1 MINPGL
7 RNRNYP
13 KHPSLNLRE
22 QNMVID
28 AEALVIRKRLEQS
41 LKELPPLPSA
51 VAKVLDETNRQ
62 DPDMH
67 KIDEIVSGDQALA
80 SKVLRI
86 VNSAYYGLSRQ
97 VSSVHQAVLILG
109 IQQIRT
115 ITLSVGSISAFS
127 GRGPTDADG
136 MRRFWQHS
144 FATAAACTALCSK
157 LNVDRKTSDD
167 IATIGILHD
176 VGRMFFFCNFKP
188 SYQKLVNKALQEGTT
203 YEEEENNFL
212 GDTHAGIGSIV
223 ADKWELPQTI
233 VDGIR
238 LHEGPFT
245 NETPVSTAILA
256 VADWMNKS
264 YYYDGAAPIGSIQP
278 ELLEVLGLSEE
289 TIMEIGEKV
298 RNKVDEA
305 SAIYGMLG
313 N

>member
-1 MINPGL
+1 
-7 RNRNYP
+7 
-13 KHPSLNLRE
+13 
-22 QNMVID
+22 MVID

-41 LKELPPLPSA
+41 LKELPPLPTA

-62 DPDMH
+62 EPDMH

-97 VSSVHQAVLILG
+97 VTSVGQAVLILG

-127 GRGPTDADG
+127 SNGPIDSDG

-144 FATAAACTALCSK
+144 FATAAACTALCNK
-157 LNVDRKTSDD
+157 LNVDRRTSDETS
-167 IATIGILHD
+167 TIGILHD

-188 SYQKLVNKALQEGTT
+188 SYQKLVQKALNAGTT
-203 YEEEENNFL
+203 YEDEENAFL
-212 GDTHAGIGSIV
+212 GDTHAGIGAIV
-223 ADKWELPQTI
+223 ADKWELPEKI

-238 LHEGPFT
+238 DHEGPYSS
-245 NETPVSTAILA
+245 ETSLPVAILA
-256 VADWMNKS
+256 MADWLNKP
-264 YYYDGAAPIGSIQP
+264 YYYDGNGPIAPIDQ
-278 ELLEVLGLSEE
+278 ELLGVLGLTEE
-289 TIMEIGEKV
+289 QVLEIGQTV

-305 SAIYGMLG
+305 SQIYGMLAS
-313 N
+313 

>member
-1 MINPGL
+1 MPCKKPHLEL
-7 RNRNYP
+7 RV
-13 KHPSLNLRE
+13 KII
-22 QNMVID
+22 MVID

-41 LKELPPLPSA
+41 LKELPPLPFA

-62 DPDMH
+62 EPDMH

-86 VNSAYYGLSRQ
+86 VNSAYYG
-97 VSSVHQAVLILG
+97 VNQAVLILG

-115 ITLSVGSISAFS
+115 ITLSVGSISAFTS
-127 GRGPTDADG
+127 KGPVDSEG

-157 LNVDRKTSDD
+157 LNVDRKTSDE

-188 SYQKLVNKALQEGTT
+188 NYQKLVDKAIRSGRT
-203 YEEEENNFL
+203 YEQEEHDFL
-212 GDTHAGIGSIV
+212 GVTHAGIGAIV
-223 ADKWELPQTI
+223 ADRWELPEKI

-238 LHEGPFT
+238 MHEGPFDG
-245 NETPVSTAILA
+245 ETPRSVAILA
-256 VADWMNKS
+256 IADWVNKS
-264 YYYDGAAPIGSIQP
+264 YYYEGKGPIDAISSQ
-278 ELLEVLGLSEE
+278 LLEVLDLSEE
-289 TIMEIGEKV
+289 TVQDIAEKV

-305 SAIYGMLG
+305 SQIYGMMSS
-313 N
+313 

>member
-1 MINPGL
+1 
-7 RNRNYP
+7 
-13 KHPSLNLRE
+13 
-22 QNMVID
+22 MVID

-41 LKELPPLPSA
+41 LKELPPLPTA

-62 DPDMH
+62 EPDMH

-97 VSSVHQAVLILG
+97 VTSVGQAVLILG

-127 GRGPTDADG
+127 GRGPLDADG
-136 MRRFWQHS
+136 MRKFWQHS
-144 FATAAACTALCSK
+144 FATAAACSALCSK
-157 LNVDRKTSDD
+157 LNVDRKSSDD
-167 IATIGILHD
+167 VSTIGILHD

-188 SYQKLVNKALQEGTT
+188 SYQKLVQKALQNGTT
-203 YEEEENNFL
+203 YEEEEYAFL

-245 NETPVSTAILA
+245 SELPLTTAILA
-256 VADWMNKS
+256 AADWMNKP
-264 YYYDGAAPIGSIQP
+264 YYYDGPAPIAPIDP
-278 ELLEVLGLSEE
+278 ELLGVLGLTEE
-289 TIMEIGEKV
+289 QLQEIGEKV

-305 SAIYGMLG
+305 SQIYGMLAA
-313 N
+313 

>member
-1 MINPGL
+1 
-7 RNRNYP
+7 
-13 KHPSLNLRE
+13 
-22 QNMVID
+22 MVID

-41 LKELPPLPSA
+41 LKELPPLPTA

-62 DPDMH
+62 EPDMH

-97 VSSVHQAVLILG
+97 VTSVGQAVLILG

-127 GRGPTDADG
+127 SNGPVDSDG

-144 FATAAACTALCSK
+144 FATAAACTALCNK
-157 LNVDRKTSDD
+157 LNVDRRTSDETS
-167 IATIGILHD
+167 TIGILHD

-188 SYQKLVNKALQEGTT
+188 SYQKLVAKARLAGTT
-203 YEEEENNFL
+203 YEDEENSFL
-212 GDTHAGIGSIV
+212 GDTHAGIGAIV
-223 ADKWELPQTI
+223 ADKWELPESI

-238 LHEGPFT
+238 GHEGPFT
-245 NETPVSTAILA
+245 SDTSLPVAILA

-264 YYYDGAAPIGSIQP
+264 YYYDGPGPIAPLSQ
-278 ELLEVLGLSEE
+278 ELLGVLGLSEE
-289 TIMEIGEKV
+289 EVLEIGEKV

-305 SAIYGMLG
+305 SQIYGMLAG
-313 N
+313 

>member
-1 MINPGL
+1 
-7 RNRNYP
+7 
-13 KHPSLNLRE
+13 
-22 QNMVID
+22 MVID

-62 DPDMH
+62 EPDMH

-97 VSSVHQAVLILG
+97 VTSVGQAVLILG

-115 ITLSVGSISAFS
+115 ITLSVGSISAFTS
-127 GRGPTDADG
+127 RGPTDTEG

-144 FATAAACTALCSK
+144 FATAAACQALCSK
-157 LNVDRKTSDD
+157 LNVDRKTTDD

-176 VGRMFFFCNFKP
+176 VGRMFFYCNFKP
-188 SYQKLVNKALQEGTT
+188 NYQKLVSKALQSGTT
-203 YEEEENNFL
+203 YEEEEYAFL
-212 GDTHAGIGSIV
+212 GDTHAGIGAIV
-223 ADKWELPQTI
+223 ADKWELPEKI

-238 LHEGPFT
+238 LHEGPFEDEIT
-245 NETPVSTAILA
+245 LPVAILA
-256 VADWMNKS
+256 VADWMNKQ
-264 YYYDGAAPIGSIQP
+264 YYYEGQGPIP
-278 ELLEVLGLSEE
+278 ELAPQLLEALGLSEE
-289 TIMEIGEKV
+289 TILEIGEKV

-305 SAIYGMLG
+305 SQIYGMLAA
-313 N
+313 

>member
-1 MINPGL
+1 
-7 RNRNYP
+7 
-13 KHPSLNLRE
+13 
-22 QNMVID
+22 MVID

-41 LKELPPLPSA
+41 LKELPPLPTA
-51 VAKVLDETNRQ
+51 VAKVLDETNRSE
-62 DPDMH
+62 PDMH

-97 VSSVHQAVLILG
+97 VTSVNQAVLILG

-115 ITLSVGSISAFS
+115 ITLSVGSISAFTS
-127 GRGPTDADG
+127 RGPVDAEG

-157 LNVDRKTSDD
+157 LNVDRKTSDE

-188 SYQKLVNKALQEGTT
+188 NYQKLVNKALQAGTT
-203 YEEEENNFL
+203 YEFEENEFL
-212 GDTHAGIGSIV
+212 GDTHAGIGAIV
-223 ADKWELPQTI
+223 ADKWELPDKI

-238 LHEGPFT
+238 MHEGPF
-245 NETPVSTAILA
+245 NAETPLPVAILA
-256 VADWMNKS
+256 VADWVNKA
-264 YYYDGAAPIGSIQP
+264 YYYEGKGPIAPISP
-278 ELLEVLGLSEE
+278 ELLGVLGLEEE
-289 TIMEIGEKV
+289 TVAEIAEKV

-305 SAIYGMLG
+305 SQIYGMLAS
-313 N
+313 